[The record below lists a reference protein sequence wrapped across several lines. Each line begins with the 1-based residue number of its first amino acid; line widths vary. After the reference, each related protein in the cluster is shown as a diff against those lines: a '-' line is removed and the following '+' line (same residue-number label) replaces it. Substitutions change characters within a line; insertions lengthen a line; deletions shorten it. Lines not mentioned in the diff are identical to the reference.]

1 MLTPPRWHIYMY
13 KVNKLVSFFSP
24 SRGQGSRDSLTQE
37 SFTLNKLPKVY
48 THTKKKKK
56 KKKKKKEEEEDKRG
70 QGEKL

>member
-1 MLTPPRWHIYMY
+1 MY

-48 THTKKKKK
+48 Q
-56 KKKKKKEEEEDKRG
+56 KKKEEEDERST
-70 QGEKL
+70 

>member
-1 MLTPPRWHIYMY
+1 MY

-56 KKKKKKEEEEDKRG
+56 KKRRKKTREVKVKSYSKSCRSYYG
-70 QGEKL
+70 